1 MILTAHQP
9 VYLPWLGLFH
19 KIYLADTF
27 VHYNHVLHSSRD
39 FTARNSIRA
48 PEGELRLIVPL
59 LKDQSTSRIALKD
72 LRIDNQTSWRS
83 KHLKAI
89 KHYYSKSR
97 FFDLYYSGLEEIYK
111 KEWNFIDELNLNIL
125 QLLMRYLNL
134 KPKIVISSDLILS
147 PGKNES
153 IVDMCNQLGAQK
165 IIFGRHGAEYVEE
178 KEFHKNQIDVYFQD
192 YSHPE
197 YKQRYSGFHSHLSVI
212 DLLFNHGNDSLDILI
227 SGNAKK
233 DSIFFY

>member
-1 MILTAHQP
+1 VTNLILTAHQP

-27 VHYNHVLHSSRD
+27 VHYNHVLHSPRD
-39 FTARNSIRA
+39 FTARNSIRT

-72 LRIDNQTSWRS
+72 LKIDNQIPWRR
-83 KHLKAI
+83 KHLKTI
-89 KHYYSKSR
+89 KNYYSKSQ

-111 KEWNFIDELNLNIL
+111 KEWNFIDELNLNVL
-125 QLLMRYLNL
+125 QLLMHYLNL

-147 PGKNES
+147 PGKNDA
-153 IVDMCNQLGAQK
+153 IIDMCKQLGAQK
-165 IIFGRHGAEYVEE
+165 IIFGRHGSGYVEE
-178 KEFHKNQIDVYFQD
+178 KKFQNSQIDVYFQD

-233 DSIFFY
+233 DSL

>member
-1 MILTAHQP
+1 LILTAHQP

-27 VHYNHVLHSSRD
+27 VHYNHVLHSPRD

-59 LKDQSTSRIALKD
+59 LKDRSASRVALKN
-72 LRIDNQTSWRS
+72 LKIDNQTSWRR

-89 KHYYSKSR
+89 KNYYSKSQ
-97 FFDLYYSGLEEIYK
+97 FFDLYYAGLEEIFT

-125 QLLMRYLNL
+125 QLLMDYLNL
-134 KPKIVISSDLILS
+134 KSKIIISSDLTLTS
-147 PGKNES
+147 GKNES
-153 IVDMCNQLGAQK
+153 IIDMCKQLGAQK
-165 IIFGRHGAEYVEE
+165 IIFGRHGSEYVEE
-178 KEFHKNQIDVYFQD
+178 KEFHNNQIDVYFQD

-227 SGNAKK
+227 SGNDKK
-233 DSIFFY
+233 DSL